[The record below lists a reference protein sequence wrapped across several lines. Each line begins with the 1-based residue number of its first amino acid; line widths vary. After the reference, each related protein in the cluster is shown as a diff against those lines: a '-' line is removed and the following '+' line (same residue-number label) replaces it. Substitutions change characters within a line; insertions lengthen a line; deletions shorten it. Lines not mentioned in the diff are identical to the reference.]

1 MNFSKKNHNF
11 LKGNKIVMGKKIIL
25 LLLVTMSM
33 SVFAQK
39 ELKEGVMTNK
49 VTMSSDNE
57 QANASFAMIGDISAT
72 TYFKGSKARTEQTN
86 QMTGTQ
92 VSIVDQD
99 TGTFLMLMDVPMMG
113 KKFVK
118 QNTQKSEDE
127 LKNVSVTPNGEN
139 KTVVGYDCKGYDV
152 VTNQNGQELK
162 MKMFVTDKIL
172 AQEQYTSMLGGKIKG
187 FPLYMVVSMN
197 QGGMAMDIT
206 IEVTDIKAENV
217 DDSKFDMTVPDG
229 YTEMSIPK

>member
-1 MNFSKKNHNF
+1 
-11 LKGNKIVMGKKIIL
+11 
-25 LLLVTMSM
+25 MSA

-39 ELKEGVMTNK
+39 EIKEGVMTNK

-72 TYFKGSKARTEQTN
+72 THFKGNKARTEQIN

-99 TGTFLMLMDVPMMG
+99 AGKFLMLMDVPMMG
-113 KKFVK
+113 KKYLK
-118 QNTQKSEDE
+118 QDTSKSEDE
-127 LKNVSVTPNGEN
+127 LKNVSVTPNGES
-139 KTVVGYDCKGYDV
+139 KTVVGYNCKGYDV
-152 VTNQNGQELK
+152 ITKQNGQELK

-172 AQEQYTSMLGGKIKG
+172 AQEQYTSMLGGKLKG

-197 QGGMAMDIT
+197 QGGMGMNIT
-206 IEVTDIKAENV
+206 VEVTEIKAESV
-217 DDSKFDMTVPDG
+217 DDSKFDMTVPEG
-229 YTEMSIPK
+229 YTEMAIPK